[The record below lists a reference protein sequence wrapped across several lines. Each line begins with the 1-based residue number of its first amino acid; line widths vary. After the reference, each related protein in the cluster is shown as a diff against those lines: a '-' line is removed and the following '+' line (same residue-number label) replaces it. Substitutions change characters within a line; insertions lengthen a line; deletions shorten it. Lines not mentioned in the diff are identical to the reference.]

1 MAFVEVLRQRVLFV
15 VLLISAP
22 KALGACLTAADYK
35 ATLAEAIHQAGLV
48 SSANAEMAASVATS
62 FPYVRESF
70 AQQPARA
77 YCVSALALSKNN
89 YQYYKSLVMV
99 DRIWADGSVTS
110 VPFLIQMASIQ
121 AFENSG
127 PKPWVG
133 VRLEDFQI
141 SVGKL
146 QASSFFV
153 PEAENGV
160 TIADFKS
167 RVTQASSQKGQV
179 DKVHYD
185 VGYLG
190 DVTLA
195 TNGDTSLVLVS
206 QIQNIVTGNIFTSA
220 YTARGWLLKVSGAGI
235 VREVAE
241 IKSLFAFLTEIER
254 SNDASAPKKAK
265 DQASQLTVLP

>member
-1 MAFVEVLRQRVLFV
+1 MIIFNNSRKTALLMAI
-15 VLLISAP
+15 LISVP

-35 ATLAEAIHQAGLV
+35 PTLAAAIHQAGVV
-48 SSANAEMAASVATS
+48 SSGNAEMAANVVVS

-70 AQQPARA
+70 AQEPARA
-77 YCVSALALSKNN
+77 YCVSALGLSKNN
-89 YQYYKSLVMV
+89 YQYYKSLVVV
-99 DRIWADGSVTS
+99 DIIRMDGSVAS
-110 VPFLIQMASIQ
+110 VPLLIQMASIQ
-121 AFENSG
+121 AFENNG

-133 VRLEDFQI
+133 VRAADFKA
-141 SVGKL
+141 SVDKL
-146 QASSFFV
+146 HASSSFA
-153 PEAENGV
+153 PLIESGV

-167 RVTQASSQKGQV
+167 RVTQASPQEGQL

-185 VGYLG
+185 IGYLG
-190 DVTLA
+190 DVVLVSD
-195 TNGDTSLVLVS
+195 GETSLVLVS

-254 SNDASAPKKAK
+254 SNNASAPKKAK